1 MMNAKLTK
9 KEKFAMVVAVVKGME
24 ELENKDMLL
33 DFLNH
38 EIELLG
44 KKSGSSK
51 LTKVQREN
59 ITLKNDLYVA
69 MLEFDRPITISE
81 FKEESNSELA
91 LLSTSKLSALLNQMK
106 DEPTPRIVRIE
117 EKKRAYFSA
126 VAEETEAEDD
136 TDTEIEVETEQ
147 WKGASAIRPP
157 RKNNS

>member
-9 KEKFAMVVAVVKGME
+9 KEKFAMVVAIVKGIE
-24 ELENKDMLL
+24 ELENKDMLI

-51 LTKVQREN
+51 LTKVQKEN
-59 ITLKNDLYVA
+59 ITLKNELYVA

-91 LLSTSKLSALLNQMK
+91 FLSTSKLSALLNQMK
-106 DEPTPRIVRIE
+106 DEPNPRIVRVE

-126 VAEETEAEDD
+126 VREEEETEEVA
-136 TDTEIEVETEQ
+136 TEETPTEEVATEQ
-147 WKGASAIRPP
+147 W
-157 RKNNS
+157 

>member
-9 KEKFAMVVAVVKGME
+9 REKFAMVVAIVKGIE
-24 ELENKDMLL
+24 ELENKDMLI

-51 LTKVQREN
+51 LTKVQKEN
-59 ITLKNDLYVA
+59 ITLKNELYVA
-69 MLEFDRPITISE
+69 MLEFDRPITIAE

-91 LLSTSKLSALLNQMK
+91 FLSTSKLSALLNQMK
-106 DEPTPRIVRIE
+106 DEPNPRIVRVE

-126 VAEETEAEDD
+126 VREEEETEEVA
-136 TDTEIEVETEQ
+136 TEETPTEEVATEEV
-147 WKGASAIRPP
+147 ATE
-157 RKNNS
+157 

>member
-136 TDTEIEVETEQ
+136 TDTEIEVETE
-147 WKGASAIRPP
+147 
-157 RKNNS
+157 

>member
-9 KEKFAMVVAVVKGME
+9 REKFAMVVAIVKGIE
-24 ELENKDMLL
+24 ELENKDMLI

-51 LTKVQREN
+51 LTKVQKEN
-59 ITLKNDLYVA
+59 ITLKNELYVA
-69 MLEFDRPITISE
+69 MLEFDRPITIAE

-91 LLSTSKLSALLNQMK
+91 FLSTSKLSALLNQMK
-106 DEPTPRIVRIE
+106 DEVNPRIVRVE

-126 VAEETEAEDD
+126 VREEEETEEVA
-136 TDTEIEVETEQ
+136 TEETEVEAE
-147 WKGASAIRPP
+147 
-157 RKNNS
+157 

>member
-9 KEKFAMVVAVVKGME
+9 REKFAMVVAIVKGIE

-51 LTKVQREN
+51 LTKVQKEN
-59 ITLKNDLYVA
+59 ITLKNELYVA

-91 LLSTSKLSALLNQMK
+91 FLSTSKLSALLNQMK
-106 DEPTPRIVRIE
+106 DEPNPRIVRVE

-126 VAEETEAEDD
+126 VREETEEEV
-136 TDTEIEVETEQ
+136 DTEETEVEIETEETEVETE
-147 WKGASAIRPP
+147 
-157 RKNNS
+157 

>member
-9 KEKFAMVVAVVKGME
+9 KEKFAMVVAIVKGIE
-24 ELENKDMLL
+24 ELENKDMLI

-51 LTKVQREN
+51 LTKVQKEN
-59 ITLKNDLYVA
+59 ITLKNELYVA

-91 LLSTSKLSALLNQMK
+91 FLSTSKLSALLNQMK
-106 DEPTPRIVRIE
+106 DEPNPRIVRVE

-126 VAEETEAEDD
+126 VREEEETEEVA
-136 TDTEIEVETEQ
+136 TEETPTEEVATE
-147 WKGASAIRPP
+147 
-157 RKNNS
+157 

>member
-1 MMNAKLTK
+1 MSMMNTKLTK
-9 KEKFAMVVAVVKGME
+9 KEKFAMVVAIVKGIE

-51 LTKVQREN
+51 LTKVQKEN
-59 ITLKNDLYVA
+59 ITLKNELYVA
-69 MLEFDRPITISE
+69 MLEFDRPVTIAE

-91 LLSTSKLSALLNQMK
+91 FLSTSKLSALLNQMK
-106 DEPTPRIVRIE
+106 DEPSPRIVRVE

-126 VAEETEAEDD
+126 VREEEEEEVRDETEEVTAE
-136 TDTEIEVETEQ
+136 
-147 WKGASAIRPP
+147 
-157 RKNNS
+157 